1 MPSHYGK
8 MGHKDDPNKK
18 KKKKKPNAK
27 NGRMAFMKKTGRTKK
42 G

>member
-8 MGHKDDPNKK
+8 MGHKNDPN

-27 NGRMAFMKKTGRTKK
+27 NGRMAMPKRKGSKK
-42 G
+42 

>member
-8 MGHKDDPNKK
+8 MGHKDDP

-27 NGRMAFMKKTGRTKK
+27 NGRMALMKNKK
-42 G
+42 GSKK

>member
-1 MPSHYGK
+1 MMYQNKSK
-8 MGHKDDPNKK
+8 KSDPNKK
-18 KKKKKPNAK
+18 KKPNAQ

>member
-8 MGHKDDPNKK
+8 MGHKNDPN

-27 NGRMAFMKKTGRTKK
+27 NGRMAAMKKTGRTKK

>member
-1 MPSHYGK
+1 MYQNNKPKKS
-8 MGHKDDPNKK
+8 DPN
-18 KKKKKPNAK
+18 KKKKPNAK